1 MTTLKSNDFPDR
13 EFSSQEE
20 LFAEL
25 KKNEARLI
33 DIRKT
38 ERFSSSISGVLR
50 QVGDTS
56 KFAVEDGYI
65 YPIINTTN
73 YMDSHSDVHLSGL
86 WNKSFSEQKGKI
98 YYVADHDLS
107 IKSII
112 AFKEDVE
119 MMLIDTTFK
128 ELGYNLEG
136 STQALVFKI
145 AKDKI
150 QLEQAKQIIESKRDI
165 QHSVRMRYI
174 NIKLAMNST
183 NPDYAENKQVF
194 DQYLPLIANKEKAIE
209 QGYFYAVTEAA
220 ISKEGSMVVFGSN
233 DITPLIQKGEPPKG
247 TTHKQPPSPD
257 TVKSSLF
264 YY

>member
-1 MTTLKSNDFPDR
+1 MMLKSSDFPDLT
-13 EFSSQEE
+13 FSSQDE

-25 KKNEARLI
+25 KKNESRLI

-38 ERFSSSISGVLR
+38 ERFSSSASGLMR
-50 QVGDTS
+50 SVGDTS
-56 KFAVEDGYI
+56 KFDVEDGFI

-73 YMDSHSDVHLSGL
+73 YMDSHSDVHVSGL
-86 WNKSFSEQKGKI
+86 WNKSFSEQQGKI
-98 YYVADHDLS
+98 YYVSDHDLS
-107 IKSII
+107 INSII

-128 ELGYNLEG
+128 DLGYEIEG
-136 STQALVFKI
+136 TTQALVFKI

-150 QLEQAKQIIESKRDI
+150 QMQRVKDIIEGKRDI

-183 NPDYAENKQVF
+183 NPDYADNKLTF
-194 DQYLPLIANKEKAIE
+194 DQYLPLIANKEKAVE

-220 ISKEGSMVVFGSN
+220 ISKEGSMVLFGSN
-233 DITPLIQKGEPPKG
+233 DITPLIQKKPSKDTSNKQLPSKD
-247 TTHKQPPSPD
+247 TT
-257 TVKSSLF
+257 KSSIIYF
-264 YY
+264 Y

>member
-1 MTTLKSNDFPDR
+1 MTTLKSSDFPDLT
-13 EFSSQEE
+13 FSSQDE

-25 KKNEARLI
+25 KKNESRLI

-209 QGYFYAVTEAA
+209 QGYYYAVTEAA
-220 ISKEGSMVVFGSN
+220 ISKEGSMVPFGSN
-233 DITPLIQKGEPPKG
+233 DITPLIQKKPSKD
-247 TTHKQPPSPD
+247 TSHKQLPSKD
-257 TVKSSLF
+257 TTKSSTIYF
-264 YY
+264 Y